1 MPSQKSSTSSTPG
14 RNVPS
19 FDPRFLPEAPPD
31 RAALRAYEAVLAEGL
46 KGFLN
51 ELAMINGAVMVSY
64 ICNNQHAHLEDIIAS
79 SMERRIKPGRLSY
92 ANHAEIDFDWGEAPS
107 VALAMELR
115 DDDVTAFF
123 HVVFGGD
130 HVGIEIRGVHFATG
144 GVDGGENLRR
154 FSRAVADA
162 RLSARGSSAAA

>member
-1 MPSQKSSTSSTPG
+1 MPPPVSALFSSAAG
-14 RNVPS
+14 
-19 FDPRFLPEAPPD
+19 PD
-31 RAALRAYEAVLAEGL
+31 RPALRAYEAVLAEGL

-79 SMERRIKPGRLSY
+79 SMEHRIKPGRLIY

-115 DDDVTAFF
+115 DDAVTAFF

-130 HVGIEIRGVHFATG
+130 HVGIEIGGLHFEAEG
-144 GVDGGENLRR
+144 NGEDKLRR
-154 FSRAVADA
+154 FTRAVADA
-162 RLSARGSSAAA
+162 RLGLPPRAAAG

>member
-1 MPSQKSSTSSTPG
+1 M
-14 RNVPS
+14 V
-19 FDPRFLPEAPPD
+19 
-31 RAALRAYEAVLAEGL
+31 
-46 KGFLN
+46 
-51 ELAMINGAVMVSY
+51 NGAVMVSY

-130 HVGIEIRGVHFATG
+130 HVGIEIRGVHFASG
-144 GVDGGENLRR
+144 GGEGGENLIR

-162 RLSARGSSAAA
+162 RLAARRSSAAA